1 MPFIYNRAYAYRGLT
16 AFAPLSMAVSDS
28 SSVDAVYIKWFD
40 ETHYWCIQEILTR
53 SQIES
58 AYHFLSYVI

>member
-1 MPFIYNRAYAYRGLT
+1 
-16 AFAPLSMAVSDS
+16 MAVSDS